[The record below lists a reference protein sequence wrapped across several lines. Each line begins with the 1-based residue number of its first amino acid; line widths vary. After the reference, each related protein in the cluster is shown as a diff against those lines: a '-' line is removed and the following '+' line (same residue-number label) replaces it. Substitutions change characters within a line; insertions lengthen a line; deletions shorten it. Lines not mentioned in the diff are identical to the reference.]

1 MAQKDSML
9 KMRNNCNV
17 QAIQLDFDNT
27 KSRQKYE
34 RNIAVGGVLIL
45 LLLMLAVII
54 VLYYKYKE
62 AKTKAAISIDQM
74 RIRNYELQI
83 ADLQR
88 NGINKE
94 KEIKLLNR
102 RKEACSASTEI
113 C

>member
-1 MAQKDSML
+1 MLTAEKLVAQKDSML

-62 AKTKAAISIDQM
+62 AKTKAAIFHRPDAHK
-74 RIRNYELQI
+74 ELRI
-83 ADLQR
+83 ADCR
-88 NGINKE
+88 FAEEWN
-94 KEIKLLNR
+94 
-102 RKEACSASTEI
+102 
-113 C
+113 